1 MDFPFEIENCLC
13 SVVHLEVSI
22 SSGKIPT
29 LPYFGGCILLHGG
42 EKAGK
47 KQQGAFAIGH
57 F

>member
-1 MDFPFEIENCLC
+1 VDFPFEIENCLC